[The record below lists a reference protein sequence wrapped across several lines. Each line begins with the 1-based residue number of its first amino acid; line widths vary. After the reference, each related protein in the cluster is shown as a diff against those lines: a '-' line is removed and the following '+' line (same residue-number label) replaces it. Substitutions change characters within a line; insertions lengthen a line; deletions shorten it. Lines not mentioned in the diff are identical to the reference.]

1 MTELERQELQKF
13 KELNLRLDGDDEFT
27 TEEQQTRFYELLLL
41 ELGAV

>member
-13 KELNLRLDGDDEFT
+13 KERNLRLDGDGEFT
-27 TEEQQTRFYELLLL
+27 TEEQTRFYELLLL